1 MNGKTTLTMNLSAT
15 ASPISAGALH
25 GWAHYG
31 VLTIRFN
38 LGLRKYRRYLPSDV
52 CTNAK
57 FIVSNRDHMSVRA
70 LAYDVLCLGA
80 C

>member
-15 ASPISAGALH
+15 ASPISAGDLH

-31 VLTIRFN
+31 VSTIRFK
-38 LGLRKYRRYLPSDV
+38 LGLRKYRRYLPSEV
-52 CTNAK
+52 CTNTK
-57 FIVSNRDHMSVRA
+57 FIISNRDLMSVRA
-70 LAYDVLCLGA
+70 LTYDVLCLGT